1 MTLATFAEATLLGVP
16 VGLALGLVGGG
27 GSILTVPILVGIL
40 GVSPQ
45 MATSAS
51 LVIVAANASG
61 ALWQYVQD
69 RLVQVRVA
77 VLVAL
82 SGVVGT
88 AAGTVVNK
96 QLDPRLLTTAF
107 VVLMIVIALQM
118 LRGKS
123 ATLQDCPESPSTL
136 PPIKLLVVGT
146 LVGLTTGF
154 FGVGGGFVIIPAL
167 LSLGLCMR
175 QAVPTSLLVIVLNSL
190 IALAMRSIGG
200 SAIPLG
206 YALPMI
212 LGGLGGTAMAVR
224 LAPKLGN
231 VGLSRAF
238 ALLTLA
244 LAGYLAWT
252 VKGTHV

>member
-27 GSILTVPILVGIL
+27 GSILAVPILVGVL

-69 RLVQVRVA
+69 RLVQVQIA

-88 AAGTVVNK
+88 AVGTVANK
-96 QLDPRLLTTAF
+96 QLDPRLLTIAF
-107 VVLMIVIALQM
+107 VGLMVVIALQM

-123 ATLQDCPESPSTL
+123 ATLQECPESLGTL
-136 PPIKLLVVGT
+136 PPVKLLVVGT

-190 IALAMRSIGG
+190 IALGLRSASG
-200 SAIPLG
+200 SAIPLE

-212 LGGLGGTAMAVR
+212 FGGLVGTTLAVR

-231 VGLSRAF
+231 VGLGRAF

-252 VKGTHV
+252 VKGTYA

>member
-27 GSILTVPILVGIL
+27 GSILAVPILVGVL

-88 AAGTVVNK
+88 AVGTVANK
-96 QLDPRLLTTAF
+96 QLDPRLLTFAF
-107 VVLMIVIALQM
+107 VILMVVIALQM
-118 LRGKS
+118 LRGER
-123 ATLQDCPESPSTL
+123 TGPQECPEALGTLSPV
-136 PPIKLLVVGT
+136 KLFAVGT
-146 LVGLTTGF
+146 LVGLTTGL

-190 IALAMRSIGG
+190 IALGMRSASG
-200 SAIPLG
+200 SAVPLG

-238 ALLTLA
+238 AILTLV
-244 LAGYLAWT
+244 LAVYLAWT
-252 VKGTHV
+252 VKGNHA

>member
-1 MTLATFAEATLLGVP
+1 MTLATFAEAILLGVP

-27 GSILTVPILVGIL
+27 GSILTVPILVGVL

-61 ALWQYVQD
+61 ALWRYIQD
-69 RLVQVRVA
+69 HLVQVRVA
-77 VLVAL
+77 VLMAL

-88 AAGTVVNK
+88 AVGTVVNK
-96 QLDPRLLTTAF
+96 QLDPRLLTIAF
-107 VVLMIVIALQM
+107 IVLMVVIALQM
-118 LRGKS
+118 LRGRG
-123 ATLQDCPESPSTL
+123 AVPQECPESLGTL
-136 PPIKLLVVGT
+136 PPIKLSVVGT

-190 IALAMRSIGG
+190 IALGLRSVSG

-212 LGGLGGTAMAVR
+212 LGGLSGTAMAVR

-238 ALLTLA
+238 AILTLV

-252 VKGTHV
+252 VKGNHA

>member
-45 MATSAS
+45 FATSAS

-61 ALWQYVQD
+61 ALWRYIRD
-69 RLVQVRVA
+69 HLVQVRVA
-77 VLVAL
+77 VLMAL

-88 AAGTVVNK
+88 AVGTVVNK
-96 QLDPRLLTTAF
+96 QLDPRRLTIAF
-107 VVLMIVIALQM
+107 IALMVVIALQM
-118 LRGKS
+118 LRGGS
-123 ATLQDCPESPSTL
+123 AAPQECLESLGTL
-136 PPIKLLVVGT
+136 PPIKLAVVGT
-146 LVGLTTGF
+146 LVGLTTDF
-154 FGVGGGFVIIPAL
+154 FGVGGGFVTIPAL

-190 IALAMRSIGG
+190 IALGLRLASG
-200 SAIPLG
+200 SAIPLE
-206 YALPMI
+206 YAMPMI
-212 LGGLGGTAMAVR
+212 FGGLIGTALAVR

-238 ALLTLA
+238 ALITLA

-252 VKGTHV
+252 VKGTYA